1 MRRQNRRERFWT
13 TPQAS
18 ALPLRVL
25 RAYSFANLFQP
36 ALRPGE
42 FDAKNREP
50 EWNDNDGRAGRY
62 YHDDTDKKNGTAN
75 GQNCNSPRQFVGNLG
90 GVVHQ
95 GKRTTGRFRVFF
107 SRVIVALH
115 VCARH

>member
-1 MRRQNRRERFWT
+1 MMLCA
-13 TPQAS
+13 P
-18 ALPLRVL
+18 ALPLCVL
-25 RAYSFANLFQP
+25 RGYSFANLSQP

-42 FDAKNREP
+42 FNAKYREP

-62 YHDDTDKKNGTAN
+62 YHDDADKKNGTAN
-75 GQNCNSPRQFVGNLG
+75 GQNCNSARQFVGNFS

-95 GKRTTGRFRVFF
+95 GKRTTGRTRVFY

-115 VCARH
+115 ICARH